1 MWMILELMYPWKV
14 IKEVTKAP
22 LKIFY
27 VTWKVSSIG
36 SCHTEMAQEKGNAYV
51 RAHTYKLLKYI
62 VDSYPC
68 AKDIYPD
75 SP

>member
-14 IKEVTKAP
+14 IKQVTKAP
-22 LKIFY
+22 LKIFNAI
-27 VTWKVSSIG
+27 WKASLIE

-68 AKDIYPD
+68 AKDISPD